1 MKKLLKDQ
9 YDKVIDKI
17 RANIAM
23 AKPYF
28 ETTQKASISLSLRL
42 ALVVVVILSVIW
54 LGKFVWKRLTDQDIF
69 LISPTTF
76 SFETPDWATDEFA
89 HEINNIRGL
98 KKKYNI
104 FEKDLT
110 KKIVDVY
117 ESSPLISRVSYVER
131 ELPNRLRMK
140 FELRRPVAIV
150 KRKHKEFLV
159 DKDCVRLP
167 EKFYKYPEEGD
178 DPIYIISR
186 KSVKIPGY
194 GEKWKDRSIEDGISL
209 LNFLQHNKVDKLLKI
224 VSIDVS
230 MIGDRRKD
238 GNIGVELWTKDG
250 AKIKWGFSASSGQVN
265 ELSNYE
271 KLQNL
276 LSVALEEGTDLGNV
290 EYVDVRWK
298 APLAKRVSI
307 R

>member
-1 MKKLLKDQ
+1 MKKLLKVQ
-9 YDKVIDKI
+9 YDKVVNLIKGKI
-17 RANIAM
+17 ATV
-23 AKPYF
+23 KPYF
-28 ETTQKASISLSLRL
+28 ENMRKASILFILKL
-42 ALVVVVILSVIW
+42 ALVVVVVFSVIW
-54 LGKFVWKRLTDQDIF
+54 LGKFGWKRLTEQDIF
-69 LISPTTF
+69 VVSPATF
-76 SFETPDWATDEFA
+76 SFEAPDWATDEFA
-89 HEINNIRGL
+89 HEINNIHGL
-98 KKKYNI
+98 KDKYNI

-110 KKIVDVY
+110 KKIVNVY
-117 ESSPLISRVSYVER
+117 ESSPLISKVNYVQR
-131 ELPNRLRMK
+131 ELPNRLKMK

-150 KRKHKEFLV
+150 KRKRKKYLV

-167 EKFYKYPEEGD
+167 KKFYNYPVEG
-178 DPIYIISR
+178 DPIYIISK
-186 KSVKIPGY
+186 KSVKVPKY

-209 LNFLQHNKVDKLLKI
+209 LNYLRHNKVDKLLKI

-230 MIGDRRKD
+230 KIGDRNKD
-238 GNIGVELWTKDG
+238 GKIGVELWTKDG

-276 LSVALEEGTDLGNV
+276 LSVAMEAGAELENV

-298 APLAKRVSI
+298 TPLAKRISI

>member
-1 MKKLLKDQ
+1 MKKFLRAQ

-17 RANIAM
+17 RADIATV
-23 AKPYF
+23 KPYF
-28 ETTQKASISLSLRL
+28 EKVQKASISLSLKL
-42 ALVVVVILSVIW
+42 ALVVVVVFSVIW
-54 LGKFVWKRLTDQDIF
+54 LGTFGWKRLTDQDIF
-69 LISPTTF
+69 LVSPATF
-76 SFETPDWATDEFA
+76 SFETPDWATDEFI
-89 HEINNIRGL
+89 HEINNIHGL
-98 KKKYNI
+98 KNKYNI

-117 ESSPLISRVSYVER
+117 EGSPLISKVNYVER
-131 ELPNRLRMK
+131 ELPNKLKME
-140 FELRRPVAIV
+140 FALRRPVAIV
-150 KRKHKEFLV
+150 KRKRKKYLV

-178 DPIYIISR
+178 EPIYIISK
-186 KSVKIPGY
+186 KSVKVPEY
-194 GEKWKDRSIEDGISL
+194 GEKWKDRSIEDGVNL
-209 LNFLQHNKVDKLLKI
+209 LNYLKHNKIEKLLKI

-230 MIGDRRKD
+230 KIGGRRKD
-238 GNIGVELWTKDG
+238 GKIGVELWTKDG
-250 AKIKWGFSASSGQVN
+250 AKIKWGFSTSSGQVN

-276 LSVALEEGTDLGNV
+276 LSVAMKEGADLENM

-298 APLAKRVSI
+298 TPLAKRINI

>member
-1 MKKLLKDQ
+1 MKKLLKVQ
-9 YDKVIDKI
+9 YDKVVNLIKVKI
-17 RANIAM
+17 ATV
-23 AKPYF
+23 KPYF
-28 ETTQKASISLSLRL
+28 ENMRKASILFILKL
-42 ALVVVVILSVIW
+42 ALVVVVVFSVIW
-54 LGKFVWKRLTDQDIF
+54 LSKFGWKRLTEQDIF
-69 LISPTTF
+69 VVSPATF
-76 SFETPDWATDEFA
+76 SFEAPDWATDEFA
-89 HEINNIRGL
+89 HEINNIHGL
-98 KKKYNI
+98 KDKYNI

-110 KKIVDVY
+110 KKIVNVY
-117 ESSPLISRVSYVER
+117 ESSPLISRVNYVQR
-131 ELPNRLRMK
+131 ELPNRLKMK

-150 KRKHKEFLV
+150 KRKRKKYLV

-167 EKFYKYPEEGD
+167 KKFYNYPVEG
-178 DPIYIISR
+178 DPIYIISK
-186 KSVKIPGY
+186 KSVKVPKY

-209 LNFLQHNKVDKLLKI
+209 LNYLRHNKVDKLLKI

-230 MIGDRRKD
+230 KIGDRNKD
-238 GNIGVELWTKDG
+238 GKIGVELWTKDG

-276 LSVALEEGTDLGNV
+276 LSVAMEAGAELENV

-298 APLAKRVSI
+298 TPLAKRISI

>member
-1 MKKLLKDQ
+1 MKKLLKVQ
-9 YDKVIDKI
+9 YDKVVNLIKGKI
-17 RANIAM
+17 ATV
-23 AKPYF
+23 KPYF
-28 ETTQKASISLSLRL
+28 ENMRKASILFILKL
-42 ALVVVVILSVIW
+42 ALVVVVVFSVIW
-54 LGKFVWKRLTDQDIF
+54 LGKFGWKRLTEQDVF
-69 LISPTTF
+69 VVSPATF
-76 SFETPDWATDEFA
+76 SFEAPDWATDEFA
-89 HEINNIRGL
+89 HEINNIHGL
-98 KKKYNI
+98 KDKYNI

-110 KKIVDVY
+110 KKIVNVY
-117 ESSPLISRVSYVER
+117 ESSPLISKIHYVQR
-131 ELPNRLRMK
+131 ELPNRLKMK

-150 KRKHKEFLV
+150 KRKRKKYLV

-167 EKFYKYPEEGD
+167 KKFYNYPVEG
-178 DPIYIISR
+178 DPIYIISK
-186 KSVKIPGY
+186 KSVKVPKY

-209 LNFLQHNKVDKLLKI
+209 LNYLRHNKVDKLLKI

-230 MIGDRRKD
+230 KIGDRNKD
-238 GNIGVELWTKDG
+238 GKIGVELWTKDG

-276 LSVALEEGTDLGNV
+276 LSVAMEAGAELENV

-298 APLAKRVSI
+298 TPLAKRISI

>member
-1 MKKLLKDQ
+1 MKKLLKVQ
-9 YDKVIDKI
+9 YDKVVNLIKGKI
-17 RANIAM
+17 ATV
-23 AKPYF
+23 KPYF
-28 ETTQKASISLSLRL
+28 ENMRKASILFILKL
-42 ALVVVVILSVIW
+42 ALVVVVVFSVIW
-54 LGKFVWKRLTDQDIF
+54 LSKFGWKRLTEQDVF
-69 LISPTTF
+69 VVSPATF
-76 SFETPDWATDEFA
+76 SFEAPDWATDEFA
-89 HEINNIRGL
+89 HEINNIHGL
-98 KKKYNI
+98 KDEYNI

-110 KKIVDVY
+110 KKIVNVY
-117 ESSPLISRVSYVER
+117 ESSPLISRVNYVQR
-131 ELPNRLRMK
+131 ELPNRLKMK

-150 KRKHKEFLV
+150 KRKRKKYLV

-167 EKFYKYPEEGD
+167 KKFYNYPVEG
-178 DPIYIISR
+178 DPIYIISK
-186 KSVKIPGY
+186 KSVKVPKY

-209 LNFLQHNKVDKLLKI
+209 LNYLRHNRVDKLLKI

-230 MIGDRRKD
+230 KIGDRNKD
-238 GNIGVELWTKDG
+238 GKIGVELWTKDG

-276 LSVALEEGTDLGNV
+276 LSVAMEAGAELENV

-298 APLAKRVSI
+298 TPLAKRISI

>member
-1 MKKLLKDQ
+1 MKKLLKVQ
-9 YDKVIDKI
+9 YDKVVDLIKAKI
-17 RANIAM
+17 TTV
-23 AKPYF
+23 KPYF
-28 ETTQKASISLSLRL
+28 ENMRKASILFLLKL
-42 ALVVVVILSVIW
+42 ALVVALVFSAIW
-54 LGKFVWKRLTDQDIF
+54 LGKFGWKRLTEQDIF
-69 LISPTTF
+69 VVSPATF
-76 SFETPDWATDEFA
+76 SFEAPDWATDEFA
-89 HEINNIRGL
+89 HEINNIHGL
-98 KKKYNI
+98 KDKYNI

-110 KKIVDVY
+110 KKIVNVY
-117 ESSPLISRVSYVER
+117 ESSPLISKIHYVQR
-131 ELPNRLRMK
+131 ELPNRLKMK

-150 KRKHKEFLV
+150 KRKRKKYLV

-167 EKFYKYPEEGD
+167 KKFYNYPVEG
-178 DPIYIISR
+178 DPIYIISK
-186 KSVKIPGY
+186 KSVKVPKY

-209 LNFLQHNKVDKLLKI
+209 LNYLRHNKVDKLLKI

-230 MIGDRRKD
+230 KIGDRNKD
-238 GNIGVELWTKDG
+238 GKIGVELWTKDG

-276 LSVALEEGTDLGNV
+276 LSVAMEAGAELENV

-298 APLAKRVSI
+298 TPLAKRISI

>member
-1 MKKLLKDQ
+1 MKKLLKVQ
-9 YDKVIDKI
+9 YDKVVNLIKVKI
-17 RANIAM
+17 ATV
-23 AKPYF
+23 KPYF
-28 ETTQKASISLSLRL
+28 ENMRKASILFILKL
-42 ALVVVVILSVIW
+42 ALVVVVVFSVIW
-54 LGKFVWKRLTDQDIF
+54 LSKFGWKRLTEQDIF
-69 LISPTTF
+69 VVSPATF
-76 SFETPDWATDEFA
+76 SFEAPDWATDEFA
-89 HEINNIRGL
+89 HEINNIHGL
-98 KKKYNI
+98 KDKYNI

-110 KKIVDVY
+110 KKIVNVY
-117 ESSPLISRVSYVER
+117 ESSPLISKVNYVQR
-131 ELPNRLRMK
+131 ELPNRLKMK

-150 KRKHKEFLV
+150 KRKRKKYLV

-167 EKFYKYPEEGD
+167 KKFYNYPVEG
-178 DPIYIISR
+178 DPIYIISK
-186 KSVKIPGY
+186 KSVKVPKY

-209 LNFLQHNKVDKLLKI
+209 LNYLRHNKVDKLLKI

-230 MIGDRRKD
+230 KIGDRNKD
-238 GNIGVELWTKDG
+238 GKIGVELWTKDG

-276 LSVALEEGTDLGNV
+276 LSVAMEAGAELENV

-298 APLAKRVSI
+298 TPLAKRISI

>member
-1 MKKLLKDQ
+1 MKKLLKVQ
-9 YDKVIDKI
+9 YDKVVDLIKAKI
-17 RANIAM
+17 ATV
-23 AKPYF
+23 KPYF
-28 ETTQKASISLSLRL
+28 ENMRKASILFLLKL
-42 ALVVVVILSVIW
+42 ALVVVVVFSVIW
-54 LGKFVWKRLTDQDIF
+54 LGKFGWKRLTEQDIF
-69 LISPTTF
+69 VVSPATF
-76 SFETPDWATDEFA
+76 SFEAPDWATDEFA
-89 HEINNIRGL
+89 HEINNIHGL
-98 KKKYNI
+98 KDKYNI

-110 KKIVDVY
+110 KKIVNVY
-117 ESSPLISRVSYVER
+117 ESSPLISRVNYVQR
-131 ELPNRLRMK
+131 ELPNRLNMK

-150 KRKHKEFLV
+150 KRKRKKYLV

-167 EKFYKYPEEGD
+167 KKFYNYPVEG
-178 DPIYIISR
+178 DPIYIISK
-186 KSVKIPGY
+186 KSVKVPKY

-209 LNFLQHNKVDKLLKI
+209 LNYLRHNKVDKLLKI

-230 MIGDRRKD
+230 KIGDRNKD
-238 GNIGVELWTKDG
+238 GKIGVELWTKDG

-276 LSVALEEGTDLGNV
+276 LSVAMEAGAELENV

-298 APLAKRVSI
+298 TPLAKRISI

>member
-1 MKKLLKDQ
+1 MKKLLKVQ

-17 RANIAM
+17 RANIATV
-23 AKPYF
+23 KPYF
-28 ETTQKASISLSLRL
+28 ENMQKRSILLSLKF
-42 ALVVVVILSVIW
+42 ALVVVVAFSVIW

-69 LISPTTF
+69 LVSPTTF
-76 SFETPDWATDEFA
+76 SFETPDWATDRFI
-89 HEINNIRGL
+89 HEINNIHGL
-98 KKKYNI
+98 KDEYNI

-110 KKIVDVY
+110 KKIADVY
-117 ESSPLISRVSYVER
+117 ESSPLISKVNYVER
-131 ELPNRLRMK
+131 QLPNRLRMK

-150 KRKHKEFLV
+150 KRKRKKYLV

-167 EKFYKYPEEGD
+167 KKFYNYPEEG

-194 GEKWKDRSIEDGISL
+194 GEKWKDRSIEDGINL
-209 LNFLQHNKVDKLLKI
+209 LIYLKHNKIDKLLKI

-230 MIGDRRKD
+230 KIGDRHKD
-238 GNIGVELWTKDG
+238 GKIGVELWTKDG

-276 LSVALEEGTDLGNV
+276 LSVAMEEGAGLEDM

-298 APLAKRVSI
+298 TPLAKRISI

>member
-1 MKKLLKDQ
+1 MKKLLKVQ
-9 YDKVIDKI
+9 YDKVVNLIKAKI
-17 RANIAM
+17 ATV
-23 AKPYF
+23 KPYF
-28 ETTQKASISLSLRL
+28 ENMRKASILFILKL
-42 ALVVVVILSVIW
+42 ALVVVVVFSVIW
-54 LGKFVWKRLTDQDIF
+54 LGKFGWKRLTEQDVF
-69 LISPTTF
+69 VVSPATF
-76 SFETPDWATDEFA
+76 SFEAPDWATDEFA
-89 HEINNIRGL
+89 HEINNIHGL
-98 KKKYNI
+98 KDKYNI

-110 KKIVDVY
+110 KKIVNVY
-117 ESSPLISRVSYVER
+117 ESSPLISKVNYVQR
-131 ELPNRLRMK
+131 ELPNRLKMK

-150 KRKHKEFLV
+150 KRKRKKYLV

-167 EKFYKYPEEGD
+167 KKFYNYPVEG
-178 DPIYIISR
+178 DPIYIISK
-186 KSVKIPGY
+186 KSVKVPKY

-209 LNFLQHNKVDKLLKI
+209 LNYLRHNKVDKLLKI

-230 MIGDRRKD
+230 KIGDRNKD
-238 GNIGVELWTKDG
+238 GKIGVELWTKDG

-276 LSVALEEGTDLGNV
+276 LSVAMEAGAELENV

-298 APLAKRVSI
+298 TPLAKRISI

>member
-1 MKKLLKDQ
+1 MKKLLKVQ
-9 YDKVIDKI
+9 YDKVVNLIKAKI
-17 RANIAM
+17 ATV
-23 AKPYF
+23 KPYF
-28 ETTQKASISLSLRL
+28 ENMRKASILFILKL
-42 ALVVVVILSVIW
+42 ALVVVVVFSVIW
-54 LGKFVWKRLTDQDIF
+54 LSKFGWKRLTEQDIF
-69 LISPTTF
+69 VVSPATF
-76 SFETPDWATDEFA
+76 SFEAPDWATDEFA
-89 HEINNIRGL
+89 HEINNIHGL
-98 KKKYNI
+98 KDKYNI

-110 KKIVDVY
+110 KKIVNVY
-117 ESSPLISRVSYVER
+117 ESSPLISKVNYVQR
-131 ELPNRLRMK
+131 ELPNRLKMK

-150 KRKHKEFLV
+150 KRKRKKYLV

-167 EKFYKYPEEGD
+167 KKFYNYPVEG
-178 DPIYIISR
+178 DPIYIISK
-186 KSVKIPGY
+186 KSVKVPKY

-209 LNFLQHNKVDKLLKI
+209 LNYLRHNKVDKLLKI

-230 MIGDRRKD
+230 KIGDRNKD
-238 GNIGVELWTKDG
+238 GKIGVELWTKDG

-276 LSVALEEGTDLGNV
+276 LSVAMEAGAELENV

-298 APLAKRVSI
+298 TPLAKRISI

>member
-1 MKKLLKDQ
+1 MKKLLKVQ
-9 YDKVIDKI
+9 YDKVVDLIKAKI
-17 RANIAM
+17 TTV
-23 AKPYF
+23 KPYF
-28 ETTQKASISLSLRL
+28 ENMRKASILFLLKL
-42 ALVVVVILSVIW
+42 ALVVALVFSAIW
-54 LGKFVWKRLTDQDIF
+54 LGKFGWKRLTEQDIF
-69 LISPTTF
+69 VVSPATF
-76 SFETPDWATDEFA
+76 SFEAPDWATDEFA
-89 HEINNIRGL
+89 HEINNIHGL
-98 KKKYNI
+98 KDKYNI

-110 KKIVDVY
+110 KKIVNVY
-117 ESSPLISRVSYVER
+117 ESSPLISKVNYVQR
-131 ELPNRLRMK
+131 ELPNRLKMK

-150 KRKHKEFLV
+150 KRKRKKYLV

-167 EKFYKYPEEGD
+167 KKFYNYPVEG
-178 DPIYIISR
+178 DPIYIISK
-186 KSVKIPGY
+186 KSVKVPKY

-209 LNFLQHNKVDKLLKI
+209 LNYLRHNKVDKLLKI

-230 MIGDRRKD
+230 KIGDRNKD
-238 GNIGVELWTKDG
+238 GKIGVELWTKDG

-276 LSVALEEGTDLGNV
+276 LSVAMEAGAELENV

-298 APLAKRVSI
+298 TPLAKRISI

>member
-1 MKKLLKDQ
+1 MKKLLKVQ
-9 YDKVIDKI
+9 YDKVVNLIKGKI
-17 RANIAM
+17 ATV
-23 AKPYF
+23 KPYF
-28 ETTQKASISLSLRL
+28 ENMRKASILFILKL
-42 ALVVVVILSVIW
+42 ALVVVVVFSVIW
-54 LGKFVWKRLTDQDIF
+54 LGKFGWKRLTEQDVF
-69 LISPTTF
+69 VVSPATF
-76 SFETPDWATDEFA
+76 SFEAPDWATDEFA
-89 HEINNIRGL
+89 HEINNIHGL
-98 KKKYNI
+98 KDKYNI

-110 KKIVDVY
+110 KKIVNVY
-117 ESSPLISRVSYVER
+117 ESSPLISKVNYVQR
-131 ELPNRLRMK
+131 ELPNRLKMK

-150 KRKHKEFLV
+150 KRKRKKYLV

-167 EKFYKYPEEGD
+167 KKFYNYPVEG
-178 DPIYIISR
+178 DPIYIISK
-186 KSVKIPGY
+186 KSVKVPKY

-209 LNFLQHNKVDKLLKI
+209 LNYLRHNKVDKLLKI

-230 MIGDRRKD
+230 KIGDRNKD
-238 GNIGVELWTKDG
+238 GKIGVELWTKDG

-276 LSVALEEGTDLGNV
+276 LSVAMEAGAELENV

-298 APLAKRVSI
+298 TPLAKRISI

>member
-1 MKKLLKDQ
+1 MKKLLKVQ
-9 YDKVIDKI
+9 YDKVVNLIKAKI
-17 RANIAM
+17 ATV
-23 AKPYF
+23 KPYF
-28 ETTQKASISLSLRL
+28 ENMRKASILFILKL
-42 ALVVVVILSVIW
+42 ALVVVVVFSVIW
-54 LGKFVWKRLTDQDIF
+54 LSKFGWKRLTEQDIF
-69 LISPTTF
+69 VVSPATF
-76 SFETPDWATDEFA
+76 SFEAPDWATDEFA
-89 HEINNIRGL
+89 HEINNIHGL
-98 KKKYNI
+98 KDKYNI

-110 KKIVDVY
+110 KKIVNVY
-117 ESSPLISRVSYVER
+117 ESSPLISKVNYVQR
-131 ELPNRLRMK
+131 ELPNRLKMK

-150 KRKHKEFLV
+150 KRKRKKYLV

-167 EKFYKYPEEGD
+167 KKFYNYPVEG
-178 DPIYIISR
+178 DPIYIISK
-186 KSVKIPGY
+186 KSVKVPKY

-209 LNFLQHNKVDKLLKI
+209 LNYLRHNRVDKLLKI

-230 MIGDRRKD
+230 KIGDRNKD
-238 GNIGVELWTKDG
+238 GKIGVELWTKDG

-276 LSVALEEGTDLGNV
+276 LSVAMEAGAELENV

-298 APLAKRVSI
+298 TPLAKRISI

>member
-1 MKKLLKDQ
+1 MKKLLKVQ
-9 YDKVIDKI
+9 YDKVVNLIKGKI
-17 RANIAM
+17 ATV
-23 AKPYF
+23 KPYF
-28 ETTQKASISLSLRL
+28 ENMRKASILFILKL
-42 ALVVVVILSVIW
+42 ALVVVVVFSVIW
-54 LGKFVWKRLTDQDIF
+54 LSKFGWKRLTEQDVF
-69 LISPTTF
+69 VVSPATF
-76 SFETPDWATDEFA
+76 SFEAPDWATDEFA
-89 HEINNIRGL
+89 HEINNIHGL
-98 KKKYNI
+98 KDKYNI

-110 KKIVDVY
+110 KKIVNVY
-117 ESSPLISRVSYVER
+117 ESSPLISKIHYVQR
-131 ELPNRLRMK
+131 ELPNRLKMK

-150 KRKHKEFLV
+150 KRKRKKYLV

-167 EKFYKYPEEGD
+167 KKFYNYPVEG
-178 DPIYIISR
+178 DPIYIISK
-186 KSVKIPGY
+186 KSVKVPKY

-209 LNFLQHNKVDKLLKI
+209 LNYLRHNKVDKLLKI

-230 MIGDRRKD
+230 KIGDRNKD
-238 GNIGVELWTKDG
+238 GKIGVELWTKDG

-276 LSVALEEGTDLGNV
+276 LSVAMEAGAELENV

-298 APLAKRVSI
+298 TPLAKRISI